1 MNQPTPTPAQ
11 PNAYA
16 SVLRPGLFADQVH
29 IVTGGGSGIG
39 RCVAHE
45 LAALGA
51 TVILTGRTQEKLDKV
66 AAEIKE
72 DGGKADTF
80 AFDIRDEE
88 QVKTAIAAI
97 AAKHG
102 RIHGLVNNAGGQF
115 PSPLQMISKRG
126 FDAVVTNNLTGGFL
140 MAREVFNQSMQKYGE
155 QGGGAIVNMT
165 ADMWKGMPGMGHSG
179 AARAGMANLTMTA
192 AYEWSS
198 HNVRVNAVA
207 PGWIASSGMDTYG
220 PGMVGIIRT
229 LKSVVPMRRLGLEAE
244 VSAAICFL
252 LSPGAAFITG
262 VTLAIDGGAPLNTA
276 IYPMADHAP
285 APTFDGFHRA
295 TVPKALQ
302 DN

>member
-1 MNQPTPTPAQ
+1 MNQPASTPTQ

-45 LAALGA
+45 LASLGA
-51 TVILTGRTQEKLDKV
+51 LVVLTGRTQEKLDKV
-66 AAEIKE
+66 AAEITD
-72 DGGKADTF
+72 DGGKVDTL

-88 QVKTAIAAI
+88 QVKSAIAQI
-97 AAKHG
+97 IEKHG

-140 MAREVFNQSMQKYGE
+140 MAREVFNQSMQKH
-155 QGGGAIVNMT
+155 GGGAIVNMT

-220 PGMVGIIRT
+220 PAMVGIIRT
-229 LKSVVPMRRLGLEAE
+229 LKSAVPMRRLGLEAE
-244 VSAAICFL
+244 VSSAICFL

-285 APTFDGFHRA
+285 SPTFDGFHRA
-295 TVPKALQ
+295 TTPKALEG
-302 DN
+302 N